1 MVSLAE
7 LPVGAEAY
15 SGQPEDLSEVIS
27 PLVSGSESVSTYDFG
42 GSLASSQS
50 IFNQA
55 ASFFAAQ
62 RAEESRLRQYQSNQ
76 QQAQWAAQMEA
87 EQQSFTR
94 DLAESY
100 VDYYE
105 EATPAERIVDT
116 AMDIGTG
123 VATETSNII
132 TDSISTIGETIV
144 QPVASEGADV
154 LKNLAIPIAI
164 VGGALLL
171 LK

>member
-7 LPVGAEAY
+7 FSVGAEAY
-15 SGQPEDLSEVIS
+15 SGQPEDIAEVIS
-27 PLVSGSESVSTYDFG
+27 PLVSGSETVSTYDFG

-50 IFNQA
+50 IFSQA

-87 EQQSFTR
+87 EQQSFAR

-105 EATPAERIVDT
+105 EATPK
-116 AMDIGTG
+116 
-123 VATETSNII
+123 S
-132 TDSISTIGETIV
+132 
-144 QPVASEGADV
+144 
-154 LKNLAIPIAI
+154 
-164 VGGALLL
+164 
-171 LK
+171 

>member
-1 MVSLAE
+1 
-7 LPVGAEAY
+7 
-15 SGQPEDLSEVIS
+15 
-27 PLVSGSESVSTYDFG
+27 
-42 GSLASSQS
+42 
-50 IFNQA
+50 
-55 ASFFAAQ
+55 
-62 RAEESRLRQYQSNQ
+62 
-76 QQAQWAAQMEA
+76 MEA
-87 EQQSFTR
+87 SQESFAR

-100 VDYYE
+100 VGYYE

-144 QPVASEGADV
+144 QPIASEGADV
-154 LKNLAIPIAI
+154 LKDLAIPIAL